1 MRQRRRHNAE
11 KKDKTSLKH
20 SIGSI
25 RSVSMGS
32 TDDMEQGGTSSNFK
46 KQLNSYVFRRRLS
59 FAGIGIALIGVGATV
74 TFVVMHMNGKFLTIE
89 LACSILVAGQI
100 IARKK
105 SNLKPK
111 Q

>member
-1 MRQRRRHNAE
+1 MRQRHRHNAE

-32 TDDMEQGGTSSNFK
+32 ADDMEQGGTSSNFK

-59 FAGIGIALIGVGATV
+59 FAGIGITLIGVGAIV
-74 TFVVMHMNGKFLTIE
+74 TFVVMHMNGKFLTIVN
-89 LACSILVAGQI
+89 LRALYIVAGQI
-100 IARKK
+100 MTKQEVE
-105 SNLKPK
+105 PK
-111 Q
+111 T

>member
-1 MRQRRRHNAE
+1 MHEAETSAQPE

-32 TDDMEQGGTSSNFK
+32 ADDMEQGGTSSNFK

-59 FAGIGIALIGVGATV
+59 FAGIGIALIGVGAIV
-74 TFVVMHMNGKFLTIE
+74 TFVVMHMNGKSL
-89 LACSILVAGQI
+89 
-100 IARKK
+100 IALL
-105 SNLKPK
+105 NLRALYWLQAK
-111 Q
+111 